1 MDRVAGFKY
10 INMSLAKCSQACTI
24 SADCIKLKLQWLS
37 LFILLLFIS
46 TFTVLRAQSGI
57 KDPGNVTD
65 AKGVIY
71 KTEWSIDAALHTN
84 GFYLGYNSGKIK
96 NYHTTQTFHADIGFL
111 YHPLETSSN
120 RPGNIGFR
128 TFNSYV
134 FGKKNQ
140 LINFR
145 LGKGII
151 KTLSEKAR
159 TKGIAIGLR
168 LEGGIDI
175 GLLKPYYIKVLEE
188 FDGNYLIKD
197 IRYTDDP
204 EAFIDPR
211 IILGGS
217 GFFKGFG
224 QSSVVLGAFGRAAFR
239 FDVGAY
245 ERLVKCLEIGL
256 QLDLYSKSPDI
267 LVGER
272 NPFHFLNFYLNLQ
285 LGSRKP

>member
-1 MDRVAGFKY
+1 MDRVEGFKY
-10 INMSLAKCSQACTI
+10 EN
-24 SADCIKLKLQWLS
+24 LS
-37 LFILLLFIS
+37 LKNCSKIFNSTAKHNKQRWPFLLLVSSFLFSITS
-46 TFTVLRAQSGI
+46 VGAQSSL
-57 KDPGNVTD
+57 KDPVNLTD

-71 KTEWSIDAALHTN
+71 KTEWSVDAALHTN

-96 NYHTTQTFHADIGFL
+96 NYYTTQTFHADIGFI
-111 YHPLETSSN
+111 YHPLETSSS

-140 LINFR
+140 LINIR

-151 KTLSEKAR
+151 KTWSEKAR

-197 IRYTDDP
+197 IRYADDP
-204 EAFIDPR
+204 EAFTDPR

-224 QSSVVLGAFGRAAFR
+224 HSSVVLGAFGRAAFR

-245 ERLVKCLEIGL
+245 ERLVKCLEVGL